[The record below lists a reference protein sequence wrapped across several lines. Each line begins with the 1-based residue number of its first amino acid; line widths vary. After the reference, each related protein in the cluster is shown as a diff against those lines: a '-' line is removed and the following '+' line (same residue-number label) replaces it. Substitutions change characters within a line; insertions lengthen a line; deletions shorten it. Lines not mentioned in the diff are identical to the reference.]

1 MKTKQDV
8 LNRLKI
14 AIEENPDD
22 RSLSKKFVKFFL
34 IESVMSLICYI
45 IFLVLSLILIEN
57 VSKLAI
63 ITPKIYIILTSILI
77 GCSILVTGGLLCL
90 YYLKIELPRAK
101 VFYNLYQGYDI
112 INFIFEMIVVLYFII
127 MFIITP
133 AKVSG
138 ESMEATYYDGDTVLV
153 WHLFYEPEID
163 DVVIINT
170 ENGKYGT
177 RDDTDFIIKRVV
189 AISGSKVTYQN
200 GNLII
205 DGVIVESIDKN
216 EYRNLFIDS
225 ETYENYYHENEVII
239 PEGYLLVLGDN
250 REASYDSTEFG
261 LVRETDVLGKS
272 FLRLYP
278 KFGLPEKNVR

>member
-77 GCSILVTGGLLCL
+77 GGSILVTGGLLCL
-90 YYLKIELPRAK
+90 YYLKIELPRSK

-112 INFIFEMIVVLYFII
+112 INFIFEMLVVLYFII

-216 EYRNLFIDS
+216 EYCNLFIDS

>member
-1 MKTKQDV
+1 M
-8 LNRLKI
+8 
-14 AIEENPDD
+14 
-22 RSLSKKFVKFFL
+22 
-34 IESVMSLICYI
+34 
-45 IFLVLSLILIEN
+45 
-57 VSKLAI
+57 
-63 ITPKIYIILTSILI
+63 I
-77 GCSILVTGGLLCL
+77 GGSILVTGGLLCL

-112 INFIFEMIVVLYFII
+112 INFIFEMLVVLYFII